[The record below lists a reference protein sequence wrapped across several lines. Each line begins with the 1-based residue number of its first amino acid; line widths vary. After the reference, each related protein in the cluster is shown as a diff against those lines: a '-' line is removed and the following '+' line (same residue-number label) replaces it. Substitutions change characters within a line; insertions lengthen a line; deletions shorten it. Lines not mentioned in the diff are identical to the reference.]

1 MKFSAVSFI
10 AGIIFGC
17 GLLVGEM
24 TRPDRVIG
32 FLNIFGEWD
41 PTLIF
46 VMGGAVTVHMHM
58 LMLQFILKRN
68 KPVLGKKFDIP
79 DKKEITPSLIIG
91 STLFGI
97 GWGLGGYCPV
107 PGITAIASANIR
119 PIVFVICMV
128 IGMWGYRL
136 FQRN

>member
-1 MKFSAVSFI
+1 MKFSAVAFI

-32 FLNIFGEWD
+32 FLNIFGKWD

-46 VMGGAVTVHMHM
+46 VMGGAVAVHMV
-58 LMLQFILKRN
+58 LLQFILRRN
-68 KPVLGKKFDIP
+68 RPVLNKEFDIP
-79 DKKEITPSLIIG
+79 DKTEITPSLIIG

-97 GWGLGGYCPV
+97 GWGLGGYCPG
-107 PGITAIASANIR
+107 PGITAMASANIR

-136 FQRN
+136 FQRS